1 MVVGDNGVP
10 ALNFVHLIHQ
20 YSSLFTISNP
30 EVAFQYLLTIS
41 VLDNEDTDSQ
51 RATELCRSYIE
62 ELVTHTRAYAV
73 LLGCRTPDDKVEKG
87 CIDEFKDLMKVDDAF
102 IRSMVVAAADK
113 CRHEE
118 RHTDAVALY
127 YLVAV
132 SYFLCPNVSATQT

>member
-1 MVVGDNGVP
+1 M
-10 ALNFVHLIHQ
+10 
-20 YSSLFTISNP
+20 
-30 EVAFQYLLTIS
+30 AFQYLLAIS
-41 VLDNEDTDSQ
+41 VLDNEDTDSK

-132 SYFLCPNVSATQT
+132 SYFLCPNVSTTQT